1 MSRHASLTTVAAI
14 SLAVL
19 GQPAQAQDKRSA
31 QELAD
36 RRANEQDVPDD
47 NQDASR
53 RRLEEAVRKYSEA
66 LTDARRRAEQG
77 DTEGHY
83 ILAVLLEPFWRA
95 AVLMSL
101 EFYSP
106 QARAKLED
114 DDFVLEDDV
123 EAVRLYRLAV
133 EQGHEDEKALAQ
145 FGLGVM
151 YWGGRGV
158 LKDQVLAHMWL
169 NIASAN
175 GDAAARTARDGL
187 EGDMTRAEI
196 ARATDLARACK
207 ASNYQDCEP

>member
-1 MSRHASLTTVAAI
+1 MSRHAALTSVAAAAL

-19 GQPAQAQDKRSA
+19 GPPAQAQDKRSA

-47 NQDASR
+47 NQEAR
-53 RRLEEAVRKYSEA
+53 QRLVEAFRKYNEG
-66 LTDARRRAEQG
+66 LTRARRRAEQG
-77 DTEGHY
+77 DAAGHY
-83 ILAVLLEPFWRA
+83 ILAAFQEPMRRFEVNVEMGRGSDW
-95 AVLMSL
+95 
-101 EFYSP
+101 P
-106 QARAKLED
+106 Q
-114 DDFVLEDDV
+114 DDV
-123 EAVRLYRLAV
+123 GAVRLYRLAV
-133 EQGHEDEKALAQ
+133 EQGNAAAQ

-175 GDAAARTARDGL
+175 GDADAREARDGL

-196 ARATDLARACK
+196 ARATELARACM